1 VDRNNNRRN
10 GAGELIMNDENENTG
25 CEGCS
30 MATRRDFLRDA
41 AVIAAGV
48 LASLNAR
55 PAAALPTGWVD
66 GMITGANTVSYP
78 VPMTN
83 SVSIDRKN
91 EVVLTR
97 WNGAVYAFA
106 LSCPHQK
113 TALRWIEADTRFQ
126 CPKHKSKYQPD
137 GTFISGKATRGMDRY
152 SLRRDGSNVIVDMDA
167 MHKQDA
173 DPAGWNAAVIKVD
186 GEK

>member
-1 VDRNNNRRN
+1 
-10 GAGELIMNDENENTG
+10 MNESKTDA
-25 CEGCS
+25 CEGCALS
-30 MATRRDFLRDA
+30 SRRDFLRDA
-41 AVIAAGV
+41 AGIVAGV
-48 LASLNAR
+48 MVALNAR
-55 PAAALPTGWVD
+55 PGYAMTPSFIAGNAVAL
-66 GMITGANTVSYP
+66 NTVTYAIP
-78 VPMTN
+78 TVN
-83 SVSIDRKN
+83 SVSIDAKN

-97 WNGAVYAFA
+97 WDGVVYAFS

-113 TALRWIEADTRFQ
+113 TALRWIAGDTRFQ

-152 SLRRDGSNVIVDMDA
+152 SLRRDGGNVIVDTGT

-173 DPAGWNAAVIKVD
+173 DAAGWAAAMIRVAD